1 MARESMT
8 LRPFFNTSTQ
18 ELAAL
23 FDTAAAQQDLATLKV
38 LAHELRHRDRPA
50 AQQLKRKLHVFL
62 KAQKK
67 PSPRQPPSSP
77 AADFPDVGLE
87 AAEDAPPIFES
98 AQPPPLFNQQAP
110 KRMTDPHIIER
121 LKGLLEYVRQTA
133 YLKGKP
139 SRQVDQHN
147 SFKAY
152 EHELRGLPG
161 IHFDTGTA
169 DDDTWLRVERLHESK
184 PPAPQTPLLAEFIT
198 QSNAPTKEPGLASHA
213 SRTQLAALGM
223 EAPALMEGENPA
235 QALAIDALPLKEQLH
250 GELKTYITHVWQPWA
265 DEEKEVRKTI
275 SKYADLFSSYQM
287 LQGNLVDSPLELVLG
302 VGLAVWDLP
311 DGKLTYPLISQLVEL
326 SIDEH
331 SHAMEVRPR
340 SLDARLELDVYT
352 ALDNPGVAEVARLGK
367 EHFKAGDGQVNPFVP
382 STFEPVLKAA
392 SSLLD
397 SKGGYWPS
405 HTTPDDRQL
414 PKANEHL
421 LVTDTWVLFVRPRT
435 SSLFVQDL
443 ERFEALVETGVD
455 LDALSPAT
463 LALLADPSQQT
474 HEVAPANYR
483 GLSNIDRQAGTSAK
497 AKDLFFPMPYNDE
510 QVQIVHMLD
519 HQDGVVVQGPPGTG
533 KTHTIANVISH
544 YLALGKR
551 VLVTS
556 MKDPALAVL
565 QEKLPSEIRPLAISL
580 LSSEADGMKQF
591 EHAIRHIAAEV
602 SRIDK
607 QEMRGQIS
615 QYELDIDRL
624 HAQIAKTEYQI
635 GQWAKKNLEPISLDG
650 DVLQPLDIA
659 KEIARHPDEAAWIAD
674 PLTVA
679 AEHAAQFGDADI
691 GALRN
696 ARMALAEDLP
706 LLQQCLPP
714 VDAFPEP
721 AKLQQLHLDLSH
733 LVHLNAQVSNAALPA
748 LRDMEQSSVDEA
760 MQLHT
765 RVFGLRES
773 REWLDNAGY
782 DWLPQLELRMRRAD
796 SADALLKLLA
806 TIRTEIR
813 DLLAHRTQFVARP
826 VTLPEGVANNP
837 DMAEAVDNLAQGR
850 KPFGLAGLFGKASEK
865 KLIEQIQ
872 LVGNAPQGEHD
883 WVHVLQYLRF
893 MQDCSAMV
901 VRWDALALELGLPS
915 FSAPQALIMRGSDYL
930 LVLDK
935 LQNLLRE
942 EKSVSDLLQAL
953 LPTWP
958 DAGKKPYDSAF
969 MQKALEILDNNLTR
983 ARLADTWQVKHRFV
997 EALSNAK
1004 GEIVDAIST
1013 FLNERLGDSAIAET
1027 ELMAEWTKLM
1037 MELRRQHSQR
1047 PQLQCV
1053 REVSAKI
1060 EASGA
1065 PKWAQ
1070 QLRNEPATTT
1080 QDAQLPDNW
1089 KALWR
1094 YRRLLTLVESM
1105 DGRAELALLSKQR
1118 NELEKDL
1125 SRLYQKAVTTRTW
1138 LKMAEKATPMVRSAL
1153 EAYRVAIS
1161 RIGRGTGVRA
1171 PRYRKDARDAAAQ
1184 ASPAIPCW
1192 IMPHYRISESLPV
1205 ALGEFDLVIIDEASQ
1220 SDLTA
1225 MPALLRA
1232 KKVLVVGDDQQV
1244 SPEGVGLEEE
1254 KIRSLMGQFL
1264 GNQVGLYRPQMSP
1277 DKSIYDLFKVVFAQ
1291 GQIMLREHFRCV
1303 GPIIEYSKR
1312 EFYNHELRP
1321 LRMPLASERMDPPLI
1336 DVHVIDGQRGNG
1348 KTNQGEAIFILEEI
1362 RKIVGDQSMS
1372 RRTIGVVSLLGSEQA
1387 QLVWNLVVKELGED
1401 AIQRHQMAFGDARTF
1416 QGKERDIVFLS
1427 MVDSG
1432 RAQASSQDMFRQRY
1446 NVAASRARDRM
1457 YLVRSITQDELSKT
1471 DKLRS
1476 SLIQHFQTPYA
1487 QNEEEVSDLRQL
1499 CESPFEREVFDALV
1513 ERGYRVQPQVKVGSY
1528 RIDLVVEGERDARL
1542 AVECDG
1548 DRYHGPDQ
1556 WDHDMRRQRVLER
1569 AGWHFWRCFASNFVL
1584 HRDALLADLT
1594 DTLRKR
1600 GIEPIGTK
1608 DAVRSLHSQSR
1619 TYEAF
1624 PIEPTAELMS

>member
-1 MARESMT
+1 MARESMS

-23 FDTAAAQQDLATLKV
+23 FDTAATKQDLATLKA

-50 AQQLKRKLHVFL
+50 AQQLKRKLYVFL

-67 PSPRQPPSSP
+67 PTLLQAPSIPEAYS
-77 AADFPDVGLE
+77 PDVGLE
-87 AAEDAPPIFES
+87 AAMDASPKLEP
-98 AQPPPLFNQQAP
+98 AQLPPPLNQQAP

-121 LKGLLEYVRQTA
+121 FKGLLEYVRQTA

-139 SRQVDQHN
+139 SRQVEQHN

-161 IHFDTGTA
+161 IHFDTGTS

-184 PPAPQTPLLAEFIT
+184 PPAPQTPLLAAFVT
-198 QSNAPTKEPGLASHA
+198 QSNTPAKEPGLASHV
-213 SRTQLAALGM
+213 SRTQLITLGI
-223 EAPALMEGENPA
+223 EAPALAEGEKPEQTVA
-235 QALAIDALPLKEQLH
+235 VAALPIKEQLH
-250 GELKTYITHVWQPWA
+250 SELKTYITHVWQPWA
-265 DEEKEVRKTI
+265 EREKEVRKTI
-275 SKYADLFSSYQM
+275 SKYADLFASYQM

-311 DGKLTYPLISQLVEL
+311 DGKLGYPLISQLVEL

-331 SHAMEVRPR
+331 SHAIEVRPR
-340 SLDARLELDVYT
+340 SLDAHLELDVYT

-382 STFEPVLKAA
+382 STFEPVLKTA

-397 SKGGYWPS
+397 SKGAYWPS
-405 HTTPDDRQL
+405 HTTPEDRQL
-414 PKANEHL
+414 PKAGEHL

-435 SSLFVQDL
+435 SNLFVQDL

-455 LDALSPAT
+455 LETLSPAT
-463 LALLADPSQQT
+463 LALLADPSQQIR
-474 HEVAPANYR
+474 EPAPANYR

-565 QEKLPSEIRPLAISL
+565 QEKLPAEIRPLAISL

-602 SRIDK
+602 SRINK
-607 QEMRGQIS
+607 QEMRTQID
-615 QYELDIDRL
+615 QYESDIDRL
-624 HAQIAKTEYQI
+624 HGQIAKTEYQI

-650 DVLQPLDIA
+650 DALQPLDIA
-659 KEIARHPDEAAWIAD
+659 KEVALHPVEAAWISD
-674 PLTVA
+674 TLTIA
-679 AEHAAQFGDADI
+679 AEHRPQFGDADI
-691 GALRN
+691 VALRN

-706 LLQQCLPP
+706 LLQQRLPAL
-714 VDAFPEP
+714 DAFPEP
-721 AKLQQLHLDLSH
+721 TKLQQVHLDLGR
-733 LVHLNAQVSNAALPA
+733 LVELNAQVSSAALPP
-748 LRDMEQSSVDEA
+748 LRDAEQTTLDEA
-760 MQLHT
+760 ILLHT

-773 REWLDNAGY
+773 REWVDDVGH
-782 DWLPQLELRMRRAD
+782 DWLKLLERRMRQAD
-796 SADALLKLLA
+796 PQDALLKLLSA
-806 TIRTEIR
+806 IRIEIR
-813 DLLAHRTQFVARP
+813 DLLAYRTQFVARP
-826 VTLPEGVANNP
+826 VTAPEGLANNP
-837 DMAEAVDNLAQGR
+837 EVIEAIDNLAQGK
-850 KPFGLAGLFGKASEK
+850 KPFGLARLFGKSAEK
-865 KLIEQIQ
+865 KLIEKIQ
-872 LVGNAPQGEHD
+872 LVGKVPEGEGD
-883 WVHVLQYLRF
+883 WAHVLQYLRF
-893 MQDCSAMV
+893 LQSCSAMV

-915 FSAPQALIMRGSDYL
+915 FITPQALIVQGSDYL
-930 LVLDK
+930 LALDK
-935 LQNLLRE
+935 LQHLLRE
-942 EKSVSDLLQAL
+942 EKAVADLLQAL
-953 LPTWP
+953 LPTWQE
-958 DAGKKPYDSAF
+958 AGKRPYDREH
-969 MQKALEILDNNLTR
+969 MQQALEILDKNLTR
-983 ARLADTWQVKHRFV
+983 NRLADTWRVKNRFT
-997 EALSNAK
+997 EALSDTN
-1004 GEIVDAIST
+1004 GEIVDAIGA
-1013 FLNERLGDSAIAET
+1013 FLNNRLGDSAVLET
-1027 ELMAEWTKLM
+1027 ELMAEWTTLM
-1037 MELRRQHSQR
+1037 TELRRQNGKR

-1053 REVSAKI
+1053 QDATAKI
-1060 EASGA
+1060 AASGA
-1065 PKWAQ
+1065 PSWAQ
-1070 QLRNEPATTT
+1070 LLRTEQATAA

-1089 KALWR
+1089 KELWR

-1105 DGRAELALLSKQR
+1105 DGRAELAVLSQQR

-1220 SDLTA
+1220 SDLSA

-1232 KKVLVVGDDQQV
+1232 KKVLIVGDDQQV

-1348 KTNQGEAIFILEEI
+1348 KTNQGEALFILEEI

-1387 QLVWNLVVKELGED
+1387 QLVWSLVVKEFGED
-1401 AIQRHQMAFGDARTF
+1401 AVQRHQMAFGDARTF

-1476 SLIQHFQTPYA
+1476 SLIQHFQTPYT

-1556 WDHDMRRQRVLER
+1556 WEHDMRRQRVLER

-1584 HRDALLADLT
+1584 HREALLADLT

-1600 GIEPIGTK
+1600 GIEPIGTQN
-1608 DAVRSLHSQSR
+1608 AVRSLHSQSR

-1624 PIEPTAELMS
+1624 PIEPTAALMS

>member
-1 MARESMT
+1 MST
-8 LRPFFNTSTQ
+8 RPYFNTGTQ
-18 ELAAL
+18 ELARL
-23 FDTAAAQQDLATLKV
+23 FEAAASQQDLALLKA
-38 LAHELRHRDRPA
+38 LANELKHRDRPA
-50 AQQLKRKLHVFL
+50 AQQLKREVKEFL
-62 KAQKK
+62 KAQKT
-67 PSPRQPPSSP
+67 PRPHMPTSAVTHESLLLETAIEDELPELTQPELPVVP
-77 AADFPDVGLE
+77 TNQAK
-87 AAEDAPPIFES
+87 AP
-98 AQPPPLFNQQAP
+98 N
-110 KRMTDPHIIER
+110 RMTEPHIIER

-139 SRQVDQHN
+139 SRQVEQHGN
-147 SFKAY
+147 FKAY
-152 EHELRGLPG
+152 EHELLGLPG
-161 IHFDTGTA
+161 IHFDTSTS

-184 PPAPQTPLLAEFIT
+184 PPAPRTPLLAALIA
-198 QSNAPTKEPGLASHA
+198 QSNAPLKEPGLASHVTRA
-213 SRTQLAALGM
+213 QLSALGV
-223 EAPALMEGENPA
+223 EALASADDGDPEH
-235 QALAIDALPLKEQLH
+235 ALAIDTLTIKEQLQA
-250 GELKTYITHVWQPWA
+250 ELETYTTNVWQPWA
-265 DEEKEVRKTI
+265 DKEKEVRKTI
-275 SKYADLFSSYQM
+275 SKYADLFASHQM

-302 VGLAVWDLP
+302 VGLAVWELP
-311 DGKLTYPLISQLVEL
+311 DGKLIYPLISQLVEL

-331 SHAMEVRPR
+331 SHAIEVRPR
-340 SLDARLELDVYT
+340 SLDARLELDVFT

-367 EHFKAGDGQVNPFVP
+367 EHFKSGDGQVNPFVP

-397 SKGGYWPS
+397 SKGAYWPS
-405 HTTPDDRQL
+405 HTMPEDRQL
-414 PKANEHL
+414 PKARDHL

-455 LDALSPAT
+455 LDTLSPAT
-463 LALLADPSQQT
+463 LALLADPSQQIR
-474 HEVAPANYR
+474 EPAPANYR
-483 GLSNIDRQAGTSAK
+483 GLSNIDRQAGTLAK

-565 QEKLPSEIRPLAISL
+565 QEKLPAEIRPLAISL

-602 SRIDK
+602 SRINK
-607 QEMRGQIS
+607 QEMRAQID
-615 QYELDIDRL
+615 QYETDIDRL
-624 HAQIAKTEYQI
+624 HAQIARTEYRI
-635 GQWAKKNLEPISLDG
+635 GQWAKVNLESISLDG
-650 DVLQPLDIA
+650 DELQPLDIA
-659 KEIARHPDEAAWIAD
+659 REVAGHPDKVAWIAD
-674 PLTVA
+674 TLTIA
-679 AEHAAQFGDADI
+679 AEHAPQFGDADI
-691 GALRN
+691 LSLRN
-696 ARMALAEDLP
+696 ARMALAGDLS
-706 LLQQCLPP
+706 LLQQCLPSM
-714 VDAFPEP
+714 DAFPEP
-721 AKLQQLHLDLSH
+721 AKLQQAHLDLGR
-733 LVHLNAQVSNAALPA
+733 LVELNAQVSSETLPPF
-748 LRDMEQSSVDEA
+748 RDIEQATIEEA
-760 MQLHT
+760 MLLHT

-773 REWLDNAGY
+773 RGWLDRTDY
-782 DWLPQLELRMRRAD
+782 KWLPELERQIRKAD
-796 SADALLKLLA
+796 QQDALLRLLF
-806 TIRTEIR
+806 TLRIEIR
-813 DLLAHRTQFVARP
+813 DLLAYRTQFVARP
-826 VTLPEGVANNP
+826 LAAPEGLERSPEMV
-837 DMAEAVDNLAQGR
+837 EAIDNLSQGR
-850 KPFGLAGLFGKASEK
+850 KPFGLAGLFGKSAEK
-865 KLIEQIQ
+865 KLIEQIRI
-872 LVGNAPQGEHD
+872 VGKMPEGESD
-883 WVHVLQYLRF
+883 WTHVLQYLRF
-893 MQDCSAMV
+893 LQDCSAVV
-901 VRWDALALELGLPS
+901 VRWDALAQELHLPVFGTS
-915 FSAPQALIMRGSDYL
+915 QALITRGTDYL
-930 LVLDK
+930 LALDK
-935 LQNLLRE
+935 LQHLLRE
-942 EKSVSDLLQAL
+942 ENAIAGLLQSL
-953 LPTWP
+953 LPTWQE
-958 DAGKKPYDSAF
+958 AGRTPYDCER
-969 MQKALEILDNNLTR
+969 MGQALEILDDNLTR
-983 ARLADTWQVKHRFV
+983 NRLTDTLQVKQRFIG
-997 EALSNAK
+997 ALAEAK
-1004 GEIVDAIST
+1004 GEITDAIST
-1013 FLNERLGDSAIAET
+1013 FLHQRLGNSALAET
-1027 ELMAEWTKLM
+1027 ELMADWTTLM
-1037 MELRRQHSQR
+1037 TELRRQHNQR
-1047 PQLQCV
+1047 PHLQCV
-1053 REVSAKI
+1053 REASAKI

-1070 QLRNEPATTT
+1070 QLRTESATAT
-1080 QDAQLPDNW
+1080 QDTLLPDNW
-1089 KALWR
+1089 KELWR
-1094 YRRLLTLVESM
+1094 YRRLHSLVESM

-1118 NELEKDL
+1118 SELEKDL
-1125 SRLYQKAVTTRTW
+1125 SRLYQKTVTARTW

-1184 ASPAIPCW
+1184 ANPAIPCW

-1232 KKVLVVGDDQQV
+1232 KKVLIVGDDQQV

-1336 DVHVIDGQRGNG
+1336 DVHVIDGHRGNG
-1348 KTNQGEAIFILEEI
+1348 KTNKGEALFILEEI
-1362 RKIVGDQSMS
+1362 RKIVDDQNMS
-1372 RRTIGVVSLLGSEQA
+1372 QRSIGVVSLLGSEQA
-1387 QLVWNLVVKELGED
+1387 QLIWTLVVNELGED
-1401 AIQRHQMAFGDARTF
+1401 VIQRHQMAFGDARTF

-1457 YLVRSITQDELSKT
+1457 YLVRSITQDELSKA

-1476 SLIQHFQTPYA
+1476 SLMQHFQSPYT
-1487 QNEEEVSDLRQL
+1487 QNEEEVSDLRDL

-1542 AVECDG
+1542 AIECDG

-1584 HRDALLADLT
+1584 HREALLTDLT
-1594 DTLRKR
+1594 DALQRR
-1600 GIEPIGTK
+1600 GIEPVGSG
-1608 DAVRSLHSQSR
+1608 AVVRSLHSQNR
-1619 TYEAF
+1619 VYEAF
-1624 PIEPTAELMS
+1624 PVEAVG